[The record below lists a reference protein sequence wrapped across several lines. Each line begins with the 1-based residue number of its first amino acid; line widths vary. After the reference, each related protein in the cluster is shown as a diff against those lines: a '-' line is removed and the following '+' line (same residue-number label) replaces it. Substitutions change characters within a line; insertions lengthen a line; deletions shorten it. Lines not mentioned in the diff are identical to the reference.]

1 MGYEP
6 LHHKYRPQIF
16 ADLVGQEAI
25 AHTLTN
31 ALNTKR
37 IAPAYLFTG
46 ARGTGKTSSARIMA
60 KSLNCLSSDSPTPH
74 PCGKCELCHSIANGN
89 ALDIT
94 EIDAASN
101 TGVDNIRE
109 LIERAQFAPV
119 KARFK
124 VYIIDECL
132 TGDTLVQTDTGLMRI
147 DDQDLLGKQVLSYNE
162 KSAQWEYKKV
172 LRWLDRGIKPTL
184 IIKTNQRSLQCTGN
198 HLIRTESGWT
208 AASNIKVGMN
218 ILSPVPVELSP
229 QWHTNLER
237 VESVTVVGDEP
248 VYDIE
253 VEDNHNFVA
262 NGLLVHN
269 CHMLST
275 AAFNALLKTLEEPPD
290 RVTFILATTDPQ
302 RVLPTIIS
310 RCQRF
315 DFRRIPLDAMV
326 KHLGK
331 IAANENINI
340 HIEALTLVAQIAQGG
355 LRDAES
361 LLDQL
366 SLLDGEITVE
376 AVWDLVGSV
385 PEQDLLSLIE
395 AIAADHSTQLIDYVR
410 RIMDRGREPLI
421 VLQNLANVYR
431 DLLIA
436 KTASD
441 RSDLVAMTSSGWER
455 LVQLA
460 QTLLVPN
467 ILLGQQHLRAAEL
480 QIRNSTQPR
489 LWLEVTLMGLLPSAQ
504 AAQSQSPHPSTNQQF
519 IPSRNIATTPPINQ
533 APKANPVTQIPLS
546 PKQEVAN
553 PPIAQVSEPPINL
566 VSAINSTN
574 STATSPIAE
583 TPISSGNDDFENI
596 ASVGYDLDQMWQS
609 VLSVLPTP
617 TKSVFIQI
625 QAHILSIDSGS
636 IKIGLAGKRDETTKH
651 IVVQKRPELEEV
663 FARVLQRPIKV
674 MFTFV
679 NTPQQAEPVKI
690 SAPLPYSPAIAPL
703 PPAPISQPIS
713 QPLPSPVSQNP
724 TAIAPT
730 VPSASTPSP
739 APPAPPIAVAQTK
752 GYVGLSEDDRVV
764 KNLAELFNGQIIDLD
779 EEPANEQGSGESVV
793 ETVDE

>member
-1 MGYEP
+1 
-6 LHHKYRPQIF
+6 
-16 ADLVGQEAI
+16 
-25 AHTLTN
+25 
-31 ALNTKR
+31 
-37 IAPAYLFTG
+37 
-46 ARGTGKTSSARIMA
+46 
-60 KSLNCLSSDSPTPH
+60 
-74 PCGKCELCHSIANGN
+74 LCHSIANGN

-147 DDQDLLGKQVLSYNE
+147 DNQDLLGKQVLSYNE
-162 KSAQWEYKKV
+162 SLSTWEYKKV
-172 LRWLDRGIKPTL
+172 LRWLDRDVKPTL
-184 IIKTNQRSLQCTGN
+184 IIKTNQRSIQCTGN
-198 HLIRTESGWT
+198 HLIRTESGWIS
-208 AASNIKVGMN
+208 ASNVTIGMN
-218 ILSPVPVELSP
+218 ILSPEPVDVEKGSKSLNSCFTKVDDYRVSCPTGSDIPTKKITASGNVVKKITLNLQDQSLLKYCDSFTGHYWEILPLPSQISTVASQELLGHEELKPITMFAWAQMPVESDYQSYRDILLP
-229 QWHTNLER
+229 QWATNLER
-237 VESVTVVGDEP
+237 VESITVVGDEP

-315 DFRRIPLDAMV
+315 DFRRIPLESMV

-331 IAANENINI
+331 IATNENINI
-340 HIEALTLVAQIAQGG
+340 NTEALTLVAQIAQGG

-385 PEQDLLSLIE
+385 AEQDLLSLIE
-395 AIAADHSTQLIDYVR
+395 AIANDHSTQLIDYVR

-421 VLQNLANVYR
+421 VLQNLANMYR

-460 QTLLVPN
+460 QTLPTPN
-467 ILLGQQHLRAAEL
+467 ILLGQQHLRSAEL

-504 AAQSQSPHPSTNQQF
+504 GGQSSNTFPAQATHPRNISATPLTISQSPKPNP
-519 IPSRNIATTPPINQ
+519 IPQSS
-533 APKANPVTQIPLS
+533 PV
-546 PKQEVAN
+546 PKQELLTSV
-553 PPIAQVSEPPINL
+553 PDLISHSSIEQPVTKTSSELSIPISISLLNTQ
-566 VSAINSTN
+566 
-574 STATSPIAE
+574 SPIL
-583 TPISSGNDDFENI
+583 SQNDDLNSF
-596 ASVGYDLDQMWQS
+596 ASVGYDLNQLWQNLLLMLPSPTRAIFVQMEACFLEVDTNS
-609 VLSVLPTP
+609 V
-617 TKSVFIQI
+617 
-625 QAHILSIDSGS
+625 
-636 IKIGLAGKRDETTKH
+636 KIGLGGKRDETTKN
-651 IVVQKRPELEEV
+651 IAIQKRLEL
-663 FARVLQRPIKV
+663 
-674 MFTFV
+674 
-679 NTPQQAEPVKI
+679 
-690 SAPLPYSPAIAPL
+690 
-703 PPAPISQPIS
+703 
-713 QPLPSPVSQNP
+713 
-724 TAIAPT
+724 
-730 VPSASTPSP
+730 
-739 APPAPPIAVAQTK
+739 
-752 GYVGLSEDDRVV
+752 
-764 KNLAELFNGQIIDLD
+764 
-779 EEPANEQGSGESVV
+779 
-793 ETVDE
+793 

>member
-132 TGDTLVQTDTGLMRI
+132 TGDTLVQTDSGLMRI
-147 DDQDLLGKQVLSYNE
+147 DNQDLLGKQVLSYNE
-162 KSAQWEYKKV
+162 SLATWEYKKV
-172 LRWLDRGIKPTL
+172 VRWLERDVKPTL

-198 HLIRTESGWT
+198 HLIRTGSGWT

-218 ILSPVPVELSP
+218 ILSPVPVDVEKRWK
-229 QWHTNLER
+229 WHTSLEKFK
-237 VESVTVVGDEP
+237 SVTVVGNEP

-315 DFRRIPLDAMV
+315 DFRRIPLESMV

-340 HIEALTLVAQIAQGG
+340 HMEALTLVAQIAQGG

-395 AIAADHSTQLIDYVR
+395 AIATDHSTQLIDYVR

-421 VLQNLANVYR
+421 VLQNLANMYR

-460 QTLLVPN
+460 QTLPTPS
-467 ILLGQQHLRAAEL
+467 ILLGQQHLRSAEL

-504 AAQSQSPHPSTNQQF
+504 GAIAPSHPQSSNTF
-519 IPSRNIATTPPINQ
+519 IPQATPPRNISAQ
-533 APKANPVTQIPLS
+533 
-546 PKQEVAN
+546 
-553 PPIAQVSEPPINL
+553 PIAQPPKQNPILQVSSTPKQNLSSVSPEPISHPPIEQP
-566 VSAINSTN
+566 VTK
-574 STATSPIAE
+574 TSPETSIPTSISLPNGE
-583 TPISSGNDDFENI
+583 TPISSQNDDLNDF
-596 ASVGYDLDQMWQS
+596 ASVGYDLDQLWQNLLQMLPSPTRAIFVQMESRFLEVDTNS
-609 VLSVLPTP
+609 V
-617 TKSVFIQI
+617 
-625 QAHILSIDSGS
+625 
-636 IKIGLAGKRDETTKH
+636 KIGLGGKRDETTKN
-651 IVVQKRPELEEV
+651 IAVQKRPELEN
-663 FARVLQRPIKV
+663 ACSQLLQRPIKV
-674 MFTFV
+674 MFKFV
-679 NTPQQAEPVKI
+679 ASSQSGATQVQVPT
-690 SAPLPYSPAIAPL
+690 PLPHSPSIAPPSPNL
-703 PPAPISQPIS
+703 NSQVPSPNSVIQPAAGITPPVPSVSSHSNQEDPPAPKQSR
-713 QPLPSPVSQNP
+713 
-724 TAIAPT
+724 
-730 VPSASTPSP
+730 
-739 APPAPPIAVAQTK
+739 
-752 GYVGLSEDDRVV
+752 GYVVLSEEERIVR
-764 KNLAELFNGQIIDLD
+764 NMAEFFNGQIIDLD
-779 EEPANEQGSGESVV
+779 EETSDQG
-793 ETVDE
+793 T

>member
-1 MGYEP
+1 MLKHDRVPMGYEP
-6 LHHKYRPQIF
+6 LHHKYRPQTF
-16 ADLVGQEAI
+16 TDLVGQEAI

-60 KSLNCLSSDSPTPH
+60 KSLNCLSFDNPTPT

-132 TGDTLVQTDTGLMRI
+132 TGDSLVQTDTGLMRI
-147 DDQDLLGKQVLSYNE
+147 DNQDLLGKQVLSYNE
-162 KSAQWEYKKV
+162 SLSIWEYKKV
-172 LRWLDRGIKPTL
+172 LRWLDRGVKPTL

-208 AASNIKVGMN
+208 SASNIKVGMN
-218 ILSPVPVELSP
+218 ILSPVPVDAVKS
-229 QWHTNLER
+229 WKWSTNLER

-315 DFRRIPLDAMV
+315 DFRRIPLDSMV

-331 IAANENINI
+331 IAANESINI

-395 AIAADHSTQLIDYVR
+395 AIASDHSTQLIDYVR

-460 QTLLVPN
+460 QTLAVPN
-467 ILLGQQHLRAAEL
+467 ILHGQQHLRSAEL

-504 AAQSQSPHPSTNQQF
+504 GSINPSPSQNPPQAQPF
-519 IPSRNIATTPPINQ
+519 IPSRNIPATQQFTPPPHNSVPQ
-533 APKANPVTQIPLS
+533 VPSLPKPDAPISS
-546 PKQEVAN
+546 P
-553 PPIAQVSEPPINL
+553 
-566 VSAINSTN
+566 
-574 STATSPIAE
+574 TSPPHSITSDPISE
-583 TPISSGNDDFENI
+583 TPISSGDDDLQNF
-596 ASVGYDLDQMWQS
+596 ASVGYDLDQLWQS
-609 VLSVLPTP
+609 VLAMLPTP
-617 TKSVFIQI
+617 SKSVFMQK
-625 QAHILSIDSGS
+625 QAHFLSIDTSTVKVGLGS
-636 IKIGLAGKRDETTKH
+636 NRDETTKN
-651 IVVQKRPELEEV
+651 IVVQKRGELEDACSKL
-663 FARVLQRPIKV
+663 FQRPIKV
-674 MFTFV
+674 MFKFV
-679 NTPQQAEPVKI
+679 APTAQSEPLQVA
-690 SAPLPYSPAIAPL
+690 APLPHSPAIAPTS
-703 PPAPISQPIS
+703 PAPPVQTAPPPVPINTPTSNTPPVLSISQPIPQSTPQATPVPAPS
-713 QPLPSPVSQNP
+713 QGYVS
-724 TAIAPT
+724 
-730 VPSASTPSP
+730 PSA
-739 APPAPPIAVAQTK
+739 
-752 GYVGLSEDDRVV
+752 DDMVLRNIV
-764 KNLAELFNGQIIDLD
+764 ELFNGQIIDLD
-779 EEPANEQGSGESVV
+779 EEPNE
-793 ETVDE
+793 

>member
-25 AHTLTN
+25 AHTLSN

-60 KSLNCLSSDSPTPH
+60 KSLNCLSSDQPTPN

-124 VYIIDECL
+124 VYIIDE
-132 TGDTLVQTDTGLMRI
+132 
-147 DDQDLLGKQVLSYNE
+147 
-162 KSAQWEYKKV
+162 
-172 LRWLDRGIKPTL
+172 
-184 IIKTNQRSLQCTGN
+184 
-198 HLIRTESGWT
+198 
-208 AASNIKVGMN
+208 
-218 ILSPVPVELSP
+218 
-229 QWHTNLER
+229 
-237 VESVTVVGDEP
+237 
-248 VYDIE
+248 
-253 VEDNHNFVA
+253 
-262 NGLLVHN
+262 

-395 AIAADHSTQLIDYVR
+395 AIASDQSIQLIDYVR

-436 KTASD
+436 KTARD

-455 LVQLA
+455 LSQLA
-460 QTLLVPN
+460 QSLPIPN
-467 ILLGQQHLRAAEL
+467 ILLGQQHLRSAEL
-480 QIRNSTQPR
+480 QIRNTTQPR

-504 AAQSQSPHPSTNQQF
+504 GAIAQPQSQNTASAQPF
-519 IPSRNIATTPPINQ
+519 IPLRTPATPQVSTQPPKTNPAVQAPPQALSIPTQESPPI
-533 APKANPVTQIPLS
+533 PKIS
-546 PKQEVAN
+546 KVAETST
-553 PPIAQVSEPPINL
+553 PSISLLP
-566 VSAINSTN
+566 AI
-574 STATSPIAE
+574 E
-583 TPISSGNDDFENI
+583 TPISSGSYDIENF

-609 VLSVLPTP
+609 ILSMLPTP
-617 TKSVFIQI
+617 TKWVFIQI
-625 QAHILSIDSGS
+625 QAHILTIDSS
-636 IKIGLAGKRDETTKH
+636 SVKIGLAGKRDETTKN

-663 FARVLQRPIKV
+663 FAKHLQRPIKV
-674 MFTFV
+674 MFSFV
-679 NTPQQAEPVKI
+679 STPTQAEPVKVT
-690 SAPLPYSPAIAPL
+690 APLPVSPAIAP
-703 PPAPISQPIS
+703 PP
-713 QPLPSPVSQNP
+713 VTYQNP
-724 TAIAPT
+724 TPPLVPNTTAKPPSTDSQVNIAPPNP
-730 VPSASTPSP
+730 VNQPQP
-739 APPAPPIAVAQTK
+739 QTK
-752 GYVGLSEDDRVV
+752 GYVGISEDDRVI
-764 KNLAELFNGQIIDLD
+764 KNLANLFNGQIVDLD
-779 EEPANEQGSGESVV
+779 EEADEQ
-793 ETVDE
+793 

>member
-25 AHTLTN
+25 AHTLSN

-60 KSLNCLSSDSPTPH
+60 KSLNCLSSDQPTPN

-94 EIDAASN
+94 EIDGASN

-124 VYIIDECL
+124 VYIIDE
-132 TGDTLVQTDTGLMRI
+132 
-147 DDQDLLGKQVLSYNE
+147 
-162 KSAQWEYKKV
+162 
-172 LRWLDRGIKPTL
+172 
-184 IIKTNQRSLQCTGN
+184 
-198 HLIRTESGWT
+198 
-208 AASNIKVGMN
+208 
-218 ILSPVPVELSP
+218 
-229 QWHTNLER
+229 
-237 VESVTVVGDEP
+237 
-248 VYDIE
+248 
-253 VEDNHNFVA
+253 
-262 NGLLVHN
+262 

-395 AIAADHSTQLIDYVR
+395 AISSDHSIQLIDYVR

-441 RSDLVAMTSSGWER
+441 RSDLVAMTSAGWER
-455 LVQLA
+455 LSQLA
-460 QTLLVPN
+460 QSIPISN
-467 ILLGQQHLRAAEL
+467 ILLGQQHLRSAEL
-480 QIRNSTQPR
+480 QIRNTTQPR

-504 AAQSQSPHPSTNQQF
+504 GAIAQSQSPLPSSAQLF
-519 IPSRNIATTPPINQ
+519 IPLRTPATSQVAPQPPKTNPAVQAPPQALSIPTAVQAPPQALSIPTQESPPIPQ
-533 APKANPVTQIPLS
+533 ISKVAEPVAPSISSLP
-546 PKQEVAN
+546 
-553 PPIAQVSEPPINL
+553 
-566 VSAINSTN
+566 AI
-574 STATSPIAE
+574 E
-583 TPISSGNDDFENI
+583 TPISSGSDDIENL

-609 VLSVLPTP
+609 ILTMLPTP
-617 TKSVFIQI
+617 TKWVFIQI
-625 QAHILSIDSGS
+625 QAHILAIDSGS
-636 IKIGLAGKRDETTKH
+636 VKIGLAGKRDETTKN

-663 FARVLQRPIKV
+663 FAKHLQRPIKV
-674 MFTFV
+674 MFSFV
-679 NTPQQAEPVKI
+679 STPPQAETVKVT
-690 SAPLPYSPAIAPL
+690 APLPVSPAIAP
-703 PPAPISQPIS
+703 PP
-713 QPLPSPVSQNP
+713 VTYQNP
-724 TAIAPT
+724 TPPSVSNTPVTPPT
-730 VPSASTPSP
+730 VPQVNI
-739 APPAPPIAVAQTK
+739 APPNPVNPPPTQPK
-752 GYVGLSEDDRVV
+752 GYVGMSEDDRVI
-764 KNLAELFNGQIIDLD
+764 KNLADLFNGQIVDLD
-779 EEPANEQGSGESVV
+779 EVSDDQ
-793 ETVDE
+793 

>member
-16 ADLVGQEAI
+16 DDLVGQEAI
-25 AHTLTN
+25 AHTLSN

-162 KSAQWEYKKV
+162 SYAQWEYKKV
-172 LRWLDRGIKPTL
+172 LRWLDRGVKPTL
-184 IIKTNQRSLQCTGN
+184 IIKTNQRSIQCTGN

-208 AASNIKVGMN
+208 PASNIKVGMN
-218 ILSPVPVELSP
+218 ILSPVPVPAENWNTS
-229 QWHTNLER
+229 LEQ

-340 HIEALTLVAQIAQGG
+340 HTEALTLVAQIAQGG

-455 LVQLA
+455 LIHLA
-460 QTLLVPN
+460 QSLPIPN
-467 ILLGQQHLRAAEL
+467 ILLGQQHLRSAEL

-504 AAQSQSPHPSTNQQF
+504 GAIAQSQAPLPSQSQPF
-519 IPSRNIATTPPINQ
+519 VPSRNIPATPQFTPQPPKNQ
-533 APKANPVTQIPLS
+533 PVSQVPVTSKPETTQIP
-546 PKQEVAN
+546 
-553 PPIAQVSEPPINL
+553 IAKGSEPAHISTPIPA
-566 VSAINSTN
+566 V
-574 STATSPIAE
+574 E
-583 TPISSGNDDFENI
+583 TPISSGIDDLDNF
-596 ASVGYDLDQMWQS
+596 AAVGYDLDQMWQNI
-609 VLSVLPTP
+609 LSMLPTP

-625 QAHILSIDSGS
+625 QAHILTLESNSV
-636 IKIGLAGKRDETTKH
+636 KIGLGGKRDETTKN

-663 FARVLQRPIKV
+663 FAKYLQRPIKV

-679 NTPQQAEPVKI
+679 TTPPQAEQVQVT
-690 SAPLPYSPAIAPL
+690 APLPVSPAIAP
-703 PPAPISQPIS
+703 PPITNQNPSPPPIPNQQPIATPLTEPPEKARS
-713 QPLPSPVSQNP
+713 NQNHPQTPQP
-724 TAIAPT
+724 
-730 VPSASTPSP
+730 
-739 APPAPPIAVAQTK
+739 K
-752 GYVGLSEDDRVV
+752 GYVGMTEDDRVI
-764 KNLAELFNGQIIDLD
+764 KNLADLFNGQIVDLD
-779 EEPANEQGSGESVV
+779 EEPSEQ
-793 ETVDE
+793 

>member
-25 AHTLTN
+25 AHTLSN

-60 KSLNCLSSDSPTPH
+60 KSLNCLSSDQPTPN

-124 VYIIDECL
+124 VYIIDE
-132 TGDTLVQTDTGLMRI
+132 
-147 DDQDLLGKQVLSYNE
+147 
-162 KSAQWEYKKV
+162 
-172 LRWLDRGIKPTL
+172 
-184 IIKTNQRSLQCTGN
+184 
-198 HLIRTESGWT
+198 
-208 AASNIKVGMN
+208 
-218 ILSPVPVELSP
+218 
-229 QWHTNLER
+229 
-237 VESVTVVGDEP
+237 
-248 VYDIE
+248 
-253 VEDNHNFVA
+253 
-262 NGLLVHN
+262 

-340 HIEALTLVAQIAQGG
+340 HIEAITLVSQIAQGG

-395 AIAADHSTQLIDYVR
+395 AIAADHSIQLIDYVR

-455 LVQLA
+455 LSQLA
-460 QTLLVPN
+460 QSLSIPN
-467 ILLGQQHLRAAEL
+467 ILLGQQHLRSAEL
-480 QIRNSTQPR
+480 QIRNTTQPR

-504 AAQSQSPHPSTNQQF
+504 GAIAQSQSPIPSSAQPF
-519 IPSRNIATTPPINQ
+519 IPLRTPATPQVAPQPPKINPAAQ
-533 APKANPVTQIPLS
+533 APSQVPSISTQELPPTTQIAKVAEPSMPSLS
-546 PKQEVAN
+546 ALPD
-553 PPIAQVSEPPINL
+553 I
-566 VSAINSTN
+566 
-574 STATSPIAE
+574 E
-583 TPISSGNDDFENI
+583 TPISSGSDDIENF

-609 VLSVLPTP
+609 ILSMLPTP
-617 TKSVFIQI
+617 TKWVFIQI
-625 QAHILSIDSGS
+625 QAHILTIDSGS
-636 IKIGLAGKRDETTKH
+636 VKIGLAGKRDETTKN

-663 FARVLQRPIKV
+663 FAKHLQRPIKV
-674 MFTFV
+674 MFSFV
-679 NTPQQAEPVKI
+679 STPPQAEPVKVT
-690 SAPLPYSPAIAPL
+690 APLPVSPAIAP
-703 PPAPISQPIS
+703 PP
-713 QPLPSPVSQNP
+713 VTYQNP
-724 TAIAPT
+724 IPPSVSNTPATPPT
-730 VPSASTPSP
+730 VPQVNI
-739 APPAPPIAVAQTK
+739 APPNPVNSPQSQSK
-752 GYVGLSEDDRVV
+752 GYVGMSEDDRVI
-764 KNLAELFNGQIIDLD
+764 KNLADLFNGQIVDID
-779 EEPANEQGSGESVV
+779 EEVV
-793 ETVDE
+793 EQ

>member
-6 LHHKYRPQIF
+6 LHHKYRPQTF

-25 AHTLTN
+25 AHTLSN

-60 KSLNCLSSDSPTPH
+60 KSLNCLSFDNPTPT

-132 TGDTLVQTDTGLMRI
+132 TGDTLVQTETGLMRI

-162 KSAQWEYKKV
+162 KSSKWEYKKV
-172 LRWLDRGIKPTL
+172 LRWLDRGVKPTL
-184 IIKTNQRSLQCTGN
+184 IIKTNQRSIQCTGN

-208 AASNIKVGMN
+208 PASQIKVGMN
-218 ILSPVPVELSP
+218 ILSPVPVELFP
-229 QWHTNLER
+229 QWNTNLER

-385 PEQDLLSLIE
+385 PEQDLLSLVE
-395 AIAADHSTQLIDYVR
+395 AIANDHATQLIDYVR

-455 LVQLA
+455 LSQLA
-460 QTLLVPN
+460 QTLSTPS
-467 ILLGQQHLRAAEL
+467 ILLGQQHLRSAEL

-504 AAQSQSPHPSTNQQF
+504 GASAQSQSPQPSSTPVF
-519 IPSRNIATTPPINQ
+519 IPNR
-533 APKANPVTQIPLS
+533 
-546 PKQEVAN
+546 
-553 PPIAQVSEPPINL
+553 PPIAATQTSTYQPSQQVTKSEPVAQPIPQVPVIPQPE
-566 VSAINSTN
+566 VSSIPQT
-574 STATSPIAE
+574 PIAPASNHSPTAVPE
-583 TPISSGNDDFENI
+583 TPIASSNDDLEHI
-596 ASVGYDLDQMWQS
+596 PSVGYDLDQLWQQ
-609 VLSVLPTP
+609 VLSMLTTP
-617 TKSVFIQI
+617 SRSVFIQI
-625 QAHILSIDSGS
+625 QAHILTLDSAS
-636 IKIGLAGKRDETTKH
+636 VKVGLAGKRDETTKN
-651 IVVQKRPELEEV
+651 IIVQKRSELESA
-663 FARVLQRPIKV
+663 FAKTLQRPTKV

-679 NTPQQAEPVKI
+679 SLPSSTESVQIA
-690 SAPLPYSPAIAPL
+690 APLPASPAIAAPT
-703 PPAPISQPIS
+703 PISKPVTPVVPPPVAAPIPAPVN
-713 QPLPSPVSQNP
+713 VSSATEAN
-724 TAIAPT
+724 ANAPT
-730 VPSASTPSP
+730 PQ
-739 APPAPPIAVAQTK
+739 PPQQT
-752 GYVGLSEDDRVV
+752 GYVPMSDDDRVIR
-764 KNLAELFNGQIIDLD
+764 NLAELFNGQIVDLD
-779 EEPANEQGSGESVV
+779 EEPAR
-793 ETVDE
+793 

>member
-25 AHTLTN
+25 AHTLSN
-31 ALNTKR
+31 ALNTGR

-60 KSLNCLSSDSPTPH
+60 KSLNCLSVDSPTPH

-132 TGDTLVQTDTGLMRI
+132 TGDALVQTNEGLMRI
-147 DDQDLLGKQVLSYNE
+147 DDQSLLGKQVLSYNE
-162 KSAQWEYKKV
+162 ASSQWEYKKV

-184 IIKTNQRSLQCTGN
+184 IIKTNQRSIQCTGN
-198 HLIRTESGWT
+198 HLIRTETGWIQ
-208 AASNIKVGMN
+208 ASNIKTGMN
-218 ILSPVPVELSP
+218 ILSPVPVDAES
-229 QWHTNLER
+229 WNTSLEK
-237 VESVTVVGDEP
+237 VESVTVVGSEP

-331 IAANENINI
+331 IAAIENINI
-340 HIEALTLVAQIAQGG
+340 KIEAITLVSQIAQGG

-366 SLLDGEITVE
+366 SLLDGEITIE

-455 LVQLA
+455 LSQLA
-460 QTLLVPN
+460 QRLAIPN
-467 ILLGQQHLRAAEL
+467 ILLGQQHLRSAEL
-480 QIRNSTQPR
+480 QIRNSNQPR

-504 AAQSQSPHPSTNQQF
+504 NAIAQSQSPHPSQPQPY
-519 IPSRNIATTPPINQ
+519 IPPRNISATPQFTPQVPSTTASQPISQ
-533 APKANPVTQIPLS
+533 PPVSQ
-546 PKQEVAN
+546 
-553 PPIAQVSEPPINL
+553 PPIANVPETASNSISSLPI
-566 VSAINSTN
+566 I
-574 STATSPIAE
+574 E

-596 ASVGYDLDQMWQS
+596 ASVGYDLDQLWQNI
-609 VLSVLPTP
+609 LSMLPSP
-617 TKSVFIQI
+617 TKAVFNQI
-625 QAHILSIDSGS
+625 QAHILTIDTHN
-636 IKIGLAGKRDETTKH
+636 IKLGLSGKRDETTKN
-651 IVVQKRPELEEV
+651 IVVQKRPELEKV
-663 FARVLQRPIKV
+663 FRKVLQRPIKV

-679 NTPQQAEPVKI
+679 TATSNQSEQLQVT
-690 SAPLPYSPAIAPL
+690 APLPVSPAIAP
-703 PPAPISQPIS
+703 PPVTYPNPISQPI
-713 QPLPSPVSQNP
+713 P
-724 TAIAPT
+724 TPQ
-730 VPSASTPSP
+730 S
-739 APPAPPIAVAQTK
+739 APPANVATANVPIANVDPNPVTPEPQPTQPK
-752 GYVGLSEDDRVV
+752 GYVGMSEDDRVI
-764 KNLAELFNGQIIDLD
+764 KNLADLFNGQIVDLD
-779 EEPANEQGSGESVV
+779 EEP
-793 ETVDE
+793 DE